1 MPAYARPNQGRTAAG
16 SRTRRILPL
25 AAAALLLAGCN
36 NATVRMGPDE
46 QIGLRRRATELLLRA
61 AQSELDVVCCNALE
75 ALADIAP
82 QEGLAY
88 FHAALESESAMVRFA
103 GCVALG
109 EVRDTTSR
117 GRIRRCLT
125 DPDPRVRL
133 GAAFTAYRLG
143 ETSRAEVLVNALH
156 DSPDENLRAD
166 AAYLI
171 GRLGEP
177 QALKRLRYKAQD
189 KREKSQKVVI
199 QVHAAMAM
207 LGDRAALDQLM
218 CYAQY
223 DALSRVIALQCLCDV
238 ADPRSQD
245 TLLYRLHA
253 EDEYLEA
260 KLIAARALGKIGS
273 DAGYELAAKSTTHT
287 ADDRQD
293 LMRVRSLAALALGAI
308 GDERALP
315 RLKRLAQPG
324 QDARIQVA
332 ACYAIRQILREP
344 AAP

>member
-1 MPAYARPNQGRTAAG
+1 MPAYARLNRGRTAPG

-25 AAAALLLAGCN
+25 AAATLLLAGCN
-36 NATVRMGPDE
+36 SPTMRMGPE
-46 QIGLRRRATELLLRA
+46 ERIELRRRATGLLLRA
-61 AQSELDVVCCNALE
+61 AQSKLDVVCCNALE

-88 FHAALESESAMVRFA
+88 FHAALESELAMVRFA

-117 GRIRRCLT
+117 GGIRRCLT

-133 GAAFTAYRLG
+133 GAAYAAYRLG
-143 ETSRAEVLVNALH
+143 ETSHAEVLVNALH

-177 QALKRLRYKAQD
+177 RALKRLRYKAQD
-189 KREKSQKVVI
+189 KREKAQKVTI
-199 QVHAAMAM
+199 QVQAAMAM

-218 CYAQY
+218 RYAHY
-223 DALSRVIALQCLCDV
+223 DALSRVIALQCLCDA
-238 ADPRSQD
+238 ADPRARD

-273 DAGYELAAKSTTHT
+273 DAGYELAAKSTTYT
-287 ADDRQD
+287 ADDPQD
-293 LMRVRSLAALALGAI
+293 VMRVRSLAALALGAI

-315 RLKRLAQPG
+315 WLKRLAESEP
-324 QDARIQVA
+324 DARIQVA
-332 ACYAIRQILREP
+332 ACYAIRQILTEP